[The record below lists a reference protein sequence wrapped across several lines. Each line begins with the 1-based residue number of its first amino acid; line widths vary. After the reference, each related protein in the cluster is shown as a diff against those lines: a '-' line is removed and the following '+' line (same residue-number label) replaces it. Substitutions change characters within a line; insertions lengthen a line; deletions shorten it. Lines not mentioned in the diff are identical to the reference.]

1 MRRTLALTCLLSVWA
16 VAFAAQA
23 ERTPTTLVMARNVKR
38 LEPGWRY
45 VGGWCT
51 CPPTV
56 PQQVW
61 RDNGTWERTDK
72 GGRRE
77 FVDVEIVKGSSTEE
91 TADWMRRFGGAN
103 SSSCRAES
111 YPLGDEGVLL
121 ACPRSFKNQ
130 LNYRK
135 GPYLVRVHGD
145 SRILVQRFAKYTLS
159 VVPAT

>member
-1 MRRTLALTCLLSVWA
+1 MRRTFALTCLIFVCA
-16 VAFAAQA
+16 VALAGQA

-38 LEPGWRY
+38 SEPGWRY

-72 GGRRE
+72 AGHHE
-77 FVDVEIVKGSSTEE
+77 SVDVQIVKGSSSEDI
-91 TADWMRRFGGAN
+91 ADWMRRFGGKKT
-103 SSSCRAES
+103 SPCQVERYS
-111 YPLGDEGVLL
+111 LGDEGFLST
-121 ACPRSFKNQ
+121 CPRSYRHE

-135 GPYLVRVHGD
+135 GPFLVRVRSD
-145 SRILVQRFAKYTLS
+145 SIKLVERFAKYTLS
-159 VVPAT
+159 VLPAT